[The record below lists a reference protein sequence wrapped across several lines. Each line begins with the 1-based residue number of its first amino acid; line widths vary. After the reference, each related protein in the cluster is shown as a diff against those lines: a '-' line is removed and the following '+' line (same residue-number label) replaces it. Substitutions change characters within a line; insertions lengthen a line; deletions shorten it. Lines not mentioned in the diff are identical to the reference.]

1 MDQQEAEKVLAAEV
15 ASGSPAGRAL
25 VAFLSG
31 FELELYRQSHT
42 VADPFLT
49 GKVAGRG
56 EGVNLALR
64 RIQKLIDGPSPTR
77 APTAPL

>member
-1 MDQQEAEKVLAAEV
+1 MNQQEAEKLLAAEV

-25 VAFLSG
+25 EAFLSS

-56 EGVNLALR
+56 EGVHLALK
-64 RIQKLIDGPSPTR
+64 RIQKLTGDPSPPR
-77 APTAPL
+77 APTATL